1 MTRANI
7 DDSAYTKNV
16 TSFCE
21 LSTKPMSEIHTREAI
36 RQHVLKSVDI
46 TVALQSCA
54 ILTVVA
60 FLRIFMY
67 FTYFTY
73 LCIFKTTPNYG
84 TENTAIFATS
94 GALLALFVSEIL
106 AFVQCPQTAQ

>member
-36 RQHVLKSVDI
+36 RQHVLKSADI
-46 TVALQSCA
+46 TVNLPSGAV
-54 ILTVVA
+54 LTVIGKD
-60 FLRIFMY
+60 L
-67 FTYFTY
+67 
-73 LCIFKTTPNYG
+73 
-84 TENTAIFATS
+84 TA
-94 GALLALFVSEIL
+94 
-106 AFVQCPQTAQ
+106 